1 MYQVFALSSLGS
13 VAGHQDIGFGHDLAQ
28 HLAHLRI
35 RGSCHCAHITV
46 LFAHQLRSP
55 GGHLL
60 AHQLIEGTALDLL
73 ILEFAAGGIGS
84 LHKDED
90 TLLLFFAHIQER
102 IHSVRPKIRIH
113 GYKVLPKG
121 HILFTSYFHPAQMSY
136 CIGCGRRTNVSTLDV
151 ADHHQSLFL
160 AVLHRLLESHKP
172 RDPELLIHGDLR
184 LYRRDQIPGL
194 VHDLLVKLPDG
205 FRRAFQR
212 LTILCKGFLL
222 HLFRHIFQHRVQA
235 YHDRRSGFFYL
246 LH

>member
-1 MYQVFALSSLGS
+1 MYQVLALSSLGS

-28 HLAHLRI
+28 HLTHLWI
-35 RGSCHCAHITV
+35 GGSYHCAHITV

-84 LHKDED
+84 LHKNEN
-90 TLLLFFAHIQER
+90 TLLLFFAHIQEG
-102 IHSVRPKIRIH
+102 IHSVRPKIGIH
-113 GYKVLPKG
+113 GHKVLPKG
-121 HILFTSYFHPAQMSY
+121 HILLTSYFHPSQMSY
-136 CIGCGRRTNVSTLDV
+136 RVSRGRRTNVSTLDV
-151 ADHHQSLFL
+151 TDHHQSLFL
-160 AVLHRLLESHKP
+160 AVLHRLLESHKS

-205 FRRAFQR
+205 FRRALQC
-212 LTILCKGFLL
+212 LSVLGKSFLL
-222 HLFRHIFQHRVQA
+222 YLFRHIFQHRVQA